1 MFQTF
6 QRRRRVRISIDPI
19 PLCRIRNEDESVGTF
34 EAKSFEVRYGP
45 FDVERIGDPGKSVFL
60 PIDVNVFVAA
70 VGSKGV
76 EDAGG
81 VNVATGGGEVGL
93 EGEGGFFH

>member
-1 MFQTF
+1 
-6 QRRRRVRISIDPI
+6 
-19 PLCRIRNEDESVGTF
+19 
-34 EAKSFEVRYGP
+34 
-45 FDVERIGDPGKSVFL
+45 VERVGDPGKSVFL

-81 VNVATGGGEVGL
+81 VNVAAGGGEVGL
-93 EGEGGFFH
+93 EGEGGFVH